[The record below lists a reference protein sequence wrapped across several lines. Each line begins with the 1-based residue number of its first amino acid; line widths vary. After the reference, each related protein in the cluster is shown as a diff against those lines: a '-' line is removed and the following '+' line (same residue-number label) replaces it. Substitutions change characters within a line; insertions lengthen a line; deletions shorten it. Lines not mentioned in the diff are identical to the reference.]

1 PGEVPV
7 QHPGQ
12 RLHTQ
17 IGIEGLSLGTSMV
30 ALGDVV
36 PRLGER
42 LPDHRGHPEP
52 CGGGPVLSTINA
64 LRVLAERAL
73 HAHLLGED
81 DIERGAPPGLDADRA
96 STDRVPTTRFDHDTG
111 HPTEQCVI
119 ESELVRI
126 DSVDSTEPRTVGVRH
141 LVGVVTGPTLAV
153 LVHTEVR
160 VRVDETGKYPR

>member
-1 PGEVPV
+1 
-7 QHPGQ
+7 
-12 RLHTQ
+12 L
-17 IGIEGLSLGTSMV
+17 
-30 ALGDVV
+30 
-36 PRLGER
+36 
-42 LPDHRGHPEP
+42 
-52 CGGGPVLSTINA
+52 LSTINA

-160 VRVDETGKYPR
+160 VRVDETGKYPRPRGVDDTCVTRNLDIGVRTHLDDRAVGDQHGATVDGIACDGHHVATCNRLSHRVPP